1 MKGVVET
8 PRLILRPI
16 QDSDLDTFL
25 SLFSDPV
32 VMRYF
37 PSTKDEAAV
46 REWMI
51 RIKERLS
58 EDGIS
63 FYSVVRKSDRIVVGY
78 CGLILQQDVDGT
90 DEVEVGYGLLK
101 KFWGNGYATEAA
113 AACIRYGFDVKGF
126 NRIISLIRP
135 ENSGS
140 VKVALRNGL
149 HFEKNVIRWELL
161 HGVYVID
168 KGHILS

>member
-90 DEVEVGYGLLK
+90 DGV
-101 KFWGNGYATEAA
+101 W
-113 AACIRYGFDVKGF
+113 
-126 NRIISLIRP
+126 LI
-135 ENSGS
+135 
-140 VKVALRNGL
+140 
-149 HFEKNVIRWELL
+149 EKILGKWICHR
-161 HGVYVID
+161 GCGCVYQVWI
-168 KGHILS
+168 

>member
-1 MKGVVET
+1 MKGVIKT
-8 PRLILRPI
+8 QRLLLRPM
-16 QDSDLDTFL
+16 QDSDLETFL

-32 VMRYF
+32 AMRYF
-37 PSTKDEAAV
+37 PSTKDEAGV

-51 RIKERLS
+51 RIRERLK

-63 FYSVVRKSDRIVVGY
+63 FYSVVRKSDWVIVGY

-90 DEVEVGYGLLK
+90 DEIEVGYGLLK

-113 AACIRYGFDVKGF
+113 AACIRYGFDVKKF

-135 ENSGS
+135 ENSDS
-140 VKVALRNGL
+140 IKVALRNGL
-149 HFEKNVIRWELL
+149 RFEKNVIRWELL
-161 HGVYVID
+161 HGVYVIQKD
-168 KGHILS
+168 HCIL

>member
-1 MKGVVET
+1 MKGIIET
-8 PRLILRPI
+8 QRLILRPM

-32 VMRYF
+32 AMRYF
-37 PSTKDEAAV
+37 PSTKNEAAV

-51 RIKERLS
+51 RIKERLK

-63 FYSVVRKSDRIVVGY
+63 FYSVVRKSDREIVGY

-90 DEVEVGYGLLK
+90 DEIEVGYGLLN

-113 AACIRYGFDVKGF
+113 DACIRYGFDVKGF

-135 ENSGS
+135 QNSGS
-140 VKVALRNGL
+140 VNVALRNGL
-149 HFEKNVIRWELL
+149 HFEKNVIRWELP
-161 HGVYVID
+161 HGVYVIQKD
-168 KGHILS
+168 HYLS